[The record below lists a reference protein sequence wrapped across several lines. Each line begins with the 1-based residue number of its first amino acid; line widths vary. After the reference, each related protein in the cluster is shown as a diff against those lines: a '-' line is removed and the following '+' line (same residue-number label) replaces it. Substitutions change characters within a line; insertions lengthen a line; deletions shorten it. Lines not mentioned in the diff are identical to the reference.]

1 VLSSFSEER
10 VLKRRSFPFIGM
22 FTLLSIS
29 VLLLLY
35 IFAAPTHEG
44 QNNVSMLLFNDK
56 SAIRRRPSLDSVP
69 FAQAH
74 EGTKLEVVQ
83 VRSDWV
89 QVSIKTNIAGWVQSE
104 GVTIIPPP
112 LVKLSYRQ
120 IARRSI
126 ILLVSKVGLVF

>member
-1 VLSSFSEER
+1 ML
-10 VLKRRSFPFIGM
+10 
-22 FTLLSIS
+22 TLLSIS
-29 VLLLLY
+29 VLVLLY

-69 FAQAH
+69 FAQVH
-74 EGTKLEVVQ
+74 EGSKLEVVQ

-89 QVSIKTNIAGWVQSE
+89 QVSIKTNVVGWVQSE
-104 GVTIIPPP
+104 DVTIVPPT

-120 IARRSI
+120 IARRNI
-126 ILLVSKVGLVF
+126 VLLANKVGLVF